1 MIHLI
6 SGLPGS
12 GKSLRTVWY
21 IHEFLREG
29 RPVYAFGVDG
39 LAVPGVMPCDDPNA
53 WEQLPDGS
61 VIVVDE
67 AQKVWPSRRGAE
79 PIPPV
84 RALSEHRHQGKD
96 FIIITQHPAMLDSY
110 VRRLVGRHEHLV
122 RKFGI
127 QASQVFSWNEVQD
140 DPSTPSVRE
149 LAEETLWAYPKDL
162 FGQYKSATL
171 HTVKRRVPKALIVLV
186 AALIAIPAM
195 GVMAY
200 SIISGW
206 SSAEPSAAEAVPEAD
221 SAGLPALSAD
231 GPQWSGD
238 QQRPRDQPRHLSAV
252 EYAELFTPRIP
263 GVAWSAPA
271 YDVFEVQD
279 YPRPHCIIVGDQ
291 RIERIRCRCYTQQA
305 TPMDV
310 ADAMCITMARHGVW
324 DPRRRPLEAPD
335 GIEPAQHTQ
344 EPQPVNVTG
353 IRGWDRSI
361 DATGIPEQFSR
372 TN

>member
-21 IHEFLREG
+21 IREFLKEG

-39 LAVPGVMPCDDPNA
+39 LNVPGVMECDDPNG

-61 VIVVDE
+61 VIVIDE

-96 FIIITQHPAMLDSY
+96 FVLITQHPAMLDSY

-127 QASQVFSWNEVQD
+127 QAAQVFSWNEVQD
-140 DPSTPSVRE
+140 DPSQSSARE
-149 LAEETLWAYPKDL
+149 LAEESLWAYPKDL

-171 HTVKRRVPKALIVLV
+171 HTVKRRVPKALILLV
-186 AALIAIPAM
+186 AALVAIPAM
-195 GVMAY
+195 GAMAY
-200 SIISGW
+200 SVISGW
-206 SSAEPSAAEAVPEAD
+206 SEPPAAEAAPEAD

-231 GPQWSGD
+231 GPQRSGE
-238 QQRPRDQPRHLSAV
+238 QPRHLSAV
-252 EYAELFTPRIP
+252 DYAELHTPRIP
-263 GVAWSAPA
+263 GVPWSAPV
-271 YDVFEVQD
+271 YDRFEVQD
-279 YPRPHCIIVGDQ
+279 YPRPHCIIVGHM
-291 RIERIRCRCYTQQA
+291 ERDGLTCRCYTQQV

-310 ADAMCITMARHGVW
+310 PAAMCFRMARHGVW
-324 DPRRRPLEAPD
+324 DPRRGPLEEPEGRD
-335 GIEPAQHTQ
+335 PAQHMQ

-361 DATGIPEQFSR
+361 DAPGIPEQFSR